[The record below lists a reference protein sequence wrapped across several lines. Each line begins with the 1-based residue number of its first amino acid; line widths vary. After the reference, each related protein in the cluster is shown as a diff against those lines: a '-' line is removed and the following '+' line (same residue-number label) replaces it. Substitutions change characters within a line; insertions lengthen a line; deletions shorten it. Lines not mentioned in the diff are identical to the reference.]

1 MCASRGRK
9 GACCSGAFEKSRR
22 EPNQRENKTH
32 NDANG
37 LAMLGRGPGPVLVLG
52 LGLGLVPQAPAMPPV
67 PRVMLERAV
76 VLPAQGTA
84 QGHTGHQAPVSQL
97 IAGEN

>member
-37 LAMLGRGPGPVLVLG
+37 LAMPGHGPGPVLVP
-52 LGLGLVPQAPAMPPV
+52 VPQAPAVPAV
-67 PRVMLERAV
+67 PRVMLERSV

-84 QGHTGHQAPVSQL
+84 QGRTGHQVPQL
-97 IAGEN
+97 VLGEN